1 MIELE
6 GPETIPLGPCCA
18 SRGRDPGV
26 PKQRSNPNYQLT
38 IERHV
43 SSFSRCPPP
52 SVIFGYSYRVD
63 TGNTIERTRTKK
75 GTLSNSTN
83 TARD

>member
-26 PKQRSNPNYQLT
+26 PKQRSNPNYQIT

-43 SSFSRCPPP
+43 SSF
-52 SVIFGYSYRVD
+52 
-63 TGNTIERTRTKK
+63 
-75 GTLSNSTN
+75 LSLSSLLC
-83 TARD
+83 